1 MTQTRLDQLTQIL
14 RAEGI
19 DYVALVPGANMI
31 YFTGL
36 HMHLS
41 ERPIVALF
49 SAKGD
54 APILVAPFFEMGK
67 ATSGPVKLDWRT
79 YSYRDG
85 EDPQTV
91 FQRALDENDIDGQVI
106 GVEPTQMRVLEW
118 NLLQNAAGEI
128 KQTSAAEAIKQLRMV
143 KDAQEVAEM
152 RRAIEIAQQGLTD
165 TLPHI
170 KAGMKESDVAALL
183 VDHMTKRGSQGVA
196 FEPLIQTGLSATN
209 PHGHAGERVLQMG
222 DLIVIDWGCRYG
234 NYQSDITR
242 TLAIGLISVELRTLY
257 ETVKAANAAGRA
269 AIKPGVTC
277 EAVDRAARGVI
288 EAAGYGEWFT
298 HRTGHGLGLEG
309 HEPPYMVAGETMS
322 LRPGMTFT
330 IEPGLYVPGVGG
342 VRIEDDVIVTE
353 TGGESLTNFE
363 RELITVDSIN
373 Q

>member
-1 MTQTRLDQLTQIL
+1 MTQARLDRLTRLL
-14 RAEGI
+14 REQGI
-19 DYVALVPGANMI
+19 DYVALVPGANMV

-54 APILVAPFFEMGK
+54 GPILVAPFFEMGK

-91 FQRALDENDIDGQVI
+91 FQQALDDNDVDGQVI

-118 NLLQNAAGEI
+118 NLLTQAAGNI
-128 KQTSAAEAIKQLRMV
+128 KQTSAAEAIKQLRMT
-143 KDAQEVAEM
+143 KDADEVAEM
-152 RRAIEIAQQGLTD
+152 RKAIEIAQLGLSE

-170 KAGMKESDVAALL
+170 RAGIKESDVAAILI
-183 VDHMTKRGSQGVA
+183 DKMTKHGAQGVA
-196 FEPLIQTGLSATN
+196 FDPLIQTGLSATN
-209 PHGHAGERVLQMG
+209 PHGHAGERVLQRG
-222 DLIVIDWGCRYG
+222 DLMVIDWGCRYG

-242 TLAIGLISVELRTLY
+242 TVAIGPVSAELHRMY

-269 AIKPGVTC
+269 AVKPGVAC
-277 EAVDRAARGVI
+277 EAIDKATRAVI
-288 EAAGYGEWFT
+288 DAAGYGEFFT

-309 HEPPYMVAGETMS
+309 HEPPYMVKGETLL

-330 IEPGLYVPGVGG
+330 IEPGLYIPGVGG
-342 VRIEDDVIVTE
+342 VRIEDDMLVTDG
-353 TGGESLTNFE
+353 GGESLTDFD
-363 RELITVDSIN
+363 RELVELRD
-373 Q
+373 

>member
-1 MTQTRLDQLTQIL
+1 MTQARLDRLTQLL

-19 DYVALVPGANMI
+19 DYVALVPGANMV

-49 SAKGD
+49 SSKGD
-54 APILVAPFFEMGK
+54 SPILVAPFFEMGK

-91 FQRALDENDIDGQVI
+91 FQQALDANDVDGQVI
-106 GVEPTQMRVLEW
+106 GVEPTQMRVMEW
-118 NLLQNAAGEI
+118 NLLKTAASEI
-128 KQTSAAEAIKQLRMV
+128 KQTSAAEAIKQLRMT
-143 KDAQEVAEM
+143 KDAGEVAEM
-152 RRAIEIAQQGLTD
+152 RKAVEIAQLALTD
-165 TLPHI
+165 TLPQI
-170 KAGMKESDVAALL
+170 KAGIKESDVAAILI
-183 VDHMTKRGSQGVA
+183 DHMTKRGGQGVA
-196 FEPLIQTGLSATN
+196 FDPLIQTGLSATN
-209 PHGHAGERVLQMG
+209 PHGHAGERVLQTG
-222 DLIVIDWGCRYG
+222 DLMVIDWGCRYG

-242 TLAIGLISVELRTLY
+242 TVAIGPISAELRRMY

-277 EAVDRAARGVI
+277 EEIDKATRDVI
-288 EAAGYGEWFT
+288 DAAGYGEFFT

-309 HEPPYMVAGETMS
+309 HESPYMVKGETMP
-322 LRPGMTFT
+322 LRAGMTFT
-330 IEPGLYVPGVGG
+330 IEPGLYRPGVGG

-353 TGGESLTNFE
+353 TGGESLTDFD
-363 RELITVDSIN
+363 RELITI
-373 Q
+373 

>member
-1 MTQTRLDQLTQIL
+1 MQAVRRRGAREIATREQIA
-14 RAEGI
+14 RAE
-19 DYVALVPGANMI
+19 DTQSGAG
-31 YFTGL
+31 YSGVRSVL
-36 HMHLS
+36 REAVEVCPL
-41 ERPIVALF
+41 
-49 SAKGD
+49 
-54 APILVAPFFEMGK
+54 
-67 ATSGPVKLDWRT
+67 ATN
-79 YSYRDG
+79 DG
-85 EDPQTV
+85 VCT
-91 FQRALDENDIDGQVI
+91 ADGH
-106 GVEPTQMRVLEW
+106 R
-118 NLLQNAAGEI
+118 
-128 KQTSAAEAIKQLRMV
+128 
-143 KDAQEVAEM
+143 AEM

-322 LRPGMTFT
+322 LRAGMTFT

-353 TGGESLTNFE
+353 TGGESLTSFE